1 MINDMSLITDP
12 EPGTP
17 YSVKTDWMDGSAN
30 EWAKIICCSNIK
42 PKFVNHLKSDDRR
55 LYW

>member
-12 EPGTP
+12 EPGTL
-17 YSVKTDWMDGSAN
+17 YSVKTDWLDGLAN
-30 EWAKIICCSNIK
+30 EWANINCWSSIK